1 MEINVDIGGT
11 FTDCF
16 ASTAGTVATAK
27 ALTTHHNLSQGFLEA
42 ISDIAGQLGTS
53 PDELLGDASAVRY
66 ATTLGTNAL
75 IERTGPPLALIT
87 TSGYEDVVPIGRCR
101 SWGDGKSGAE
111 NRDLSRAER
120 PVPLVPREM
129 IVGLH
134 ERIDHSGRVLVPLR
148 EDEVRERIQ
157 DLVDLGARGFVV
169 SLMWSFRNP
178 EHELLVRRVIEEE
191 YPSSYLGRFPVIL
204 SHEVSQR
211 AGEYARSMTSILNA
225 YLHRFTGDKLSE
237 LRDELRT
244 RGYTGPLM
252 LVHNTGGM
260 AGLSRTAP
268 LQTMHAGPVAGLFG
282 ARRMAETF
290 DFEKVVTTDM
300 GGTSFDIGVVVKGS
314 VRFYEFNP
322 VVDRWRVQMPM
333 MDIKAVGAGGG
344 SIARYEEHAGL
355 AVGPRSAGS
364 TPGPACYGTGGTEAT
379 VTDANLVLGYL
390 DADTYHGGAMK
401 LDRRRAERAIDRAVA
416 RPMEISVLEAA
427 RAIRQVV
434 DNNMADAIF
443 KEIVLKGYDPRDFVM
458 FSYGGGGPLHA
469 CGYAEVLGVQSVIVP
484 PHAPVFSAAGA
495 AGLDLLHIYE
505 RSAHIVLFDPL
516 FKTVLEDFDKFN
528 ATVDEFVSQAQE
540 DFGDDGFAADDVE
553 LQLELDVRSGNQLY
567 VTTIKSP
574 VLRLEGRDDLAA
586 VLEAYFAEYSD
597 RFGEFAV
604 IREIGVSIE
613 TIRLRASVDQA
624 RWGVGQREP
633 ATAGIETLR
642 RGERECYWER
652 SRSVEPTPV
661 YDYDAIA
668 PGHEIPGP
676 AILEGPDTTVVL
688 YPEWTARM
696 DDHGFLSLEKEE
708 AAA

>member
-16 ASTAGTVATAK
+16 ASSNGTVATAK

-42 ISDIAGQLGTS
+42 VEDIAEQLDTTTN
-53 PDELLGDASAVRY
+53 DLLSKTEAIRY

-129 IVGLH
+129 ITGLH
-134 ERIDHSGRVLVPLR
+134 ERIDSKGDVLVPLDP
-148 EDEVRERIQ
+148 DEVRRRVQ

-169 SLMWSFRNP
+169 SLMWGFRNP
-178 EHELLVRRVIEEE
+178 EHELLVRRVIEED

-211 AGEYARSMTSILNA
+211 TGEYARSMTAILNT

-237 LRDELRT
+237 LRDELRR
-244 RGYTGPLM
+244 RGYDGPLM

-260 AGLSRTAP
+260 ASLARTAP

-290 DFEKVVTTDM
+290 DFDRVVTTDM
-300 GGTSFDIGVVVKGS
+300 GGTSFDIGVVVAGS

-344 SIARYEEHAGL
+344 SIARVEEHTGL
-355 AVGPRSAGS
+355 TVGPKSAGS
-364 TPGPACYGTGGTEAT
+364 TPGPASYAQGGTEAT
-379 VTDANLVLGYL
+379 TTDANLVLGYL
-390 DADTYHGGAMK
+390 DPDSYHGGAMK

-416 RPMEISVLEAA
+416 RPMGTTVLEAA
-427 RAIRQVV
+427 RAIRTVV

-469 CGYAEVLGVQSVIVP
+469 CGYADVLGVRKVVVP
-484 PHAPVFSAAGA
+484 PHSPVFSASGA

-505 RSAHIVLFDPL
+505 RSLHMVLFDPL
-516 FKTVLEDFDKFN
+516 FKTILEDYDTFN
-528 ATVDEFVSQAQE
+528 ATVDEFAAQALS
-540 DFGDDGFAADDVE
+540 DFGDDGFTADDIDY
-553 LQLELDVRSGNQLY
+553 QLELDLRSGNQLY

-574 VLRLEGRDDLAA
+574 VLRLESKDDLAG
-586 VLEAYFAEYSD
+586 VLQAYFAEYSD

-604 IREIGVSIE
+604 TREVGVSIE
-613 TIRLRASVDQA
+613 TIRLRASVERA
-624 RWGVGQREP
+624 RWDVVRNEPPTNDVASTIKGQRD
-633 ATAGIETLR
+633 
-642 RGERECYWER
+642 CYWER
-652 SRSVEPTPV
+652 SRTLEPTPV
-661 YDYDAIA
+661 YDYDRLGA
-668 PGHEIPGP
+668 GHEIAGP

-688 YPEWTARM
+688 YPDWTAQM
-696 DDHGFLSLEKEE
+696 DEYGFLSLESKETS
-708 AAA
+708 